1 MENTQILIR
10 VQPKDIDYI
19 NRIIEAYDGLGLVHT
34 LDRKEGIVAIHVTP
48 DTVADVWDILD
59 NLVVEI
65 EFLCTG
71 NRE

>member
-34 LDRKEGIVAIHVTP
+34 LDRKAGIVTIHVTP
-48 DTVADVWDILD
+48 DTIADVRDILD
-59 NLVVEI
+59 DLEVEI
-65 EFLCTG
+65 EFI
-71 NRE
+71 